1 MHSFTFN
8 GHSSEE
14 FGIRIERF
22 PDLNRS
28 ERKYRS
34 ASVAGRNGNIY
45 QMQNAWEEVTVSYQI
60 FAGER
65 AAGAAV
71 TDFTDIVEW
80 LNSADDYA
88 VLTDSYDPAHYRL
101 AVFVDDLD
109 IESEWHT
116 FGKATIKFR
125 CRPQRYLNEIASTL
139 PRLDTGTY
147 SGSSMTVAVN
157 SDGIATMSGTS
168 SAESGTVSVPFST
181 TYAVDSSQTNS
192 KIKINN
198 TVAINGAVIK
208 LCKRTGSNIYPV
220 YTIPLDSVNKT
231 IQVPESLIGETLY
244 CIYVVATAG
253 TTLSGTINPEIIKI
267 SPMEIDVADGDT
279 VTNPTNHTAYPT
291 ITLQGGGAYGVRSL
305 LNLNN
310 LTLSNRPNTGSSQM
324 DEVIQ
329 DARNEKINFIK
340 YSYIAWSG
348 SIAYSYNYAGSLG
361 TSGSITSID
370 NSTGTISFTP
380 ESATWGLGLV
390 QEVLPNSAYS
400 LSFTASAAG
409 RVIVWYGSSL
419 NYNAVIL
426 TSSNTFQA
434 GSTDYT
440 INTPTECGYI
450 LIGFYADNGGAVTF
464 SSIMLN
470 VGTTPQPF
478 RPWGEDQPETISI
491 GDVSIK
497 IYTSGFNTAVI
508 DCDNE
513 NILID
518 GVENNSAARVLD
530 QYGNVSVNFLHLP
543 KGTSTVGISSGIT
556 SAKMVPNFWEL

>member
-28 ERKYRS
+28 ERKYKS

-88 VLTDSYDPAHYRL
+88 VLTDTYDPAHYRL
-101 AVFVDDLD
+101 AVFVDEME

-116 FGKATIKFR
+116 FGKATVRFR
-125 CRPQRYLNEIASTL
+125 CRPQRYLNETANVL
-139 PRLDTGTY
+139 PRLDSGTY
-147 SGSSMTVAVN
+147 FGSGMTVVVN
-157 SDGIATMSGTS
+157 SDGTATLSGTS
-168 SAESGTVSVPFST
+168 SAQTGSVNVQFST
-181 TYAVDSSQTNS
+181 TYTIDSSLTNA
-192 KIKINN
+192 KIQINN
-198 TVAINGAVIK
+198 TATINGAFVR
-208 LCKRTGSNIYPV
+208 LCKKVGSSIITIYS
-220 YTIPLDSVNKT
+220 IPLDTVNKT
-231 IQVPESLIGETLY
+231 IQVPESIIGETLY
-244 CIYVVATAG
+244 CIYVSATIG
-253 TTLSGTINPEIIKI
+253 TTLSGTINPEITKI
-267 SPMEIDVADGDT
+267 TPMEIDVTDGDT

-310 LTLSNRPNTGSSQM
+310 LTLSDRPNTGSAQM
-324 DEVIQ
+324 NVVVQ
-329 DARNEKINFIK
+329 DAKNGKINFIK
-340 YSYIAWSG
+340 YSDNPWSG
-348 SIAYSYNYAGSLG
+348 GIAYSYNYAGTLG

-400 LSFTASAAG
+400 ISFTASAAG

-419 NYNAVIL
+419 NYNAVIS
-426 TSSNTFQA
+426 TSSETFQA
-434 GSTDYT
+434 GNRSMT
-440 INTPTECGYI
+440 ITTPMECGYI
-450 LIGFYADNGGAVTF
+450 LIGFYADAGGAVTF
-464 SSIMLN
+464 SSLMLN
-470 VGTTPQPF
+470 TGTTAQPF
-478 RPWGEDQPETISI
+478 RPWGEDEPETFTL
-491 GDVSIK
+491 GDVSVK
-497 IYTSGFNTAVI
+497 FYTHGFNSVVI
-508 DCDNE
+508 DCDKE
-513 NILID
+513 NVLID
-518 GVENNSAARVLD
+518 GVENNNAVRVLD
-530 QYGNVSVNFLHLP
+530 QGGNVSVVFLHLP
-543 KGTSTVGISSGIT
+543 KGTSTVGMSSGIT